1 MKKAQEEVTMKN
13 SILMKLGILLLI
25 LSVQAG
31 ALAAAETNRP
41 GLDQDGIAKALGK
54 KGESIGEIYKVS
66 FPRSDLHV
74 SVGKIL
80 IKPGFAL
87 TSWAGFVKS
96 GDSAITYGDI
106 AVLESELNPVIT
118 KLTGKGIEVSA
129 LHNHLI
135 YENPR
140 IIYIHFLGY
149 GNELDMAK
157 GLKEALA
164 LTGTPLTSDSAS
176 AEAKSDTA
184 KKIEEI
190 LGYQG
195 TMKNGVLSVGVPRK
209 DIHIRMKGAEIPGS
223 MGMSIPLNFQMD
235 GNKAAINGDF
245 MLLAGEVTPVIK
257 ALRENGIEVASLHN
271 HMLDEEPRVFFMHFW
286 AYGDAAALAKGL
298 KAALDQT
305 GVKK

>member
-1 MKKAQEEVTMKN
+1 MKN
-13 SILMKLGILLLI
+13 SVLMKLGILLVI
-25 LSVQAG
+25 LSFQAG
-31 ALAAAETNRP
+31 AIAVAETNRP

-54 KGESIGEIYKVS
+54 KGETISETYKVS

-74 SVGKIL
+74 SVGRIL

-96 GDSAITYGDI
+96 GDSAITYGDF
-106 AVLESELNPVIT
+106 ALLESETNAVIS
-118 KLTGKGIEVSA
+118 KLMEHGIETIA
-129 LHNHLI
+129 LHNHLL
-135 YENPR
+135 YEAPR
-140 IIYIHFLGY
+140 IFYVHFMGH
-149 GNELDMAK
+149 GNEVDMAK

-164 LTGTPLTSDSAS
+164 LTGTPLISASAS
-176 AEAKSDTA
+176 AEAKSDTV
-184 KKIEEI
+184 KRIEEI

-195 TMKNGVLSVGVPRK
+195 TMKDGVLSVSVPRK
-209 DIHIRMKGAEIPGS
+209 DIHIKMKGAEIPGS

-235 GNKAAINGDF
+235 GDKAAINGDF

-271 HMLDEEPRVFFMHFW
+271 HMLDEEPRAFFVHFW
-286 AYGDAAALAKGL
+286 AHGDAFALAKGL

-305 GVKK
+305 GVRK